1 MQKLKLTLGILMVA
15 ALFTPL
21 SQCSHSRKENS
32 LPPPLKT
39 GWQKIFPRSDEY
51 ANYDYGATRL
61 EASLGGVLTLLTFA
75 WPLGLAFV
83 GRRVRGKRRAW
94 IFYALELLL
103 CAGSAWM
110 IYAISEG
117 GTRLWGAYFAFALVT
132 LYALA
137 ALWDFFGSV
146 FGERPRS
153 SGASPPNHPSGSSG

>member
-94 IFYALELLL
+94 IFYAIGACMPATYFITLIRAIVLRGASLTEFWSSLLVLAGMGAALFSL
-103 CAGSAWM
+103 CAVRFSKKLG
-110 IYAISEG
+110 
-117 GTRLWGAYFAFALVT
+117 
-132 LYALA
+132 
-137 ALWDFFGSV
+137 
-146 FGERPRS
+146 
-153 SGASPPNHPSGSSG
+153 